1 MFEAVIS
8 PLVILCGQIPE
19 DSSLSQDDLWDI
31 FDDLLIEE
39 DVLPLLQM
47 AMYVPVLPQFFI
59 CLLNCRSLGL
69 TSSVEKMDPEMFDV
83 ARRRGSVLS
92 GKES

>member
-1 MFEAVIS
+1 MLPFFLTFLSLAFSIS
-8 PLVILCGQIPE
+8 ASQAISIEDQIPE

-47 AMYVPVLPQFFI
+47 AMYVRPTLSCQ
-59 CLLNCRSLGL
+59 NC
-69 TSSVEKMDPEMFDV
+69 
-83 ARRRGSVLS
+83 
-92 GKES
+92 

>member
-1 MFEAVIS
+1 MTGSNNFGILVNIIIFQAVIS

-47 AMYVPVLPQFFI
+47 AMYVRVD
-59 CLLNCRSLGL
+59 S
-69 TSSVEKMDPEMFDV
+69 
-83 ARRRGSVLS
+83 
-92 GKES
+92 

>member
-1 MFEAVIS
+1 MTGSNNSGILCNIIIFQAVIS

-47 AMYVPVLPQFFI
+47 AMYVRVD
-59 CLLNCRSLGL
+59 S
-69 TSSVEKMDPEMFDV
+69 
-83 ARRRGSVLS
+83 
-92 GKES
+92 